1 MIVRF
6 FARRLGNA
14 VVVLVGVTLV
24 TFGLLQLTGDPL
36 AAMLPVEA
44 SPESRQLVRT
54 ELSLDQPVPVQ
65 YLHFLGNAVQGKFGN
80 SVRDPVSAMGLVLQ
94 RVPNTLQLVG
104 LSLLIALLVGGLLGI
119 LAAWSK
125 RPAVQAMAETVGL
138 FGQVVPEFWLGVV
151 LVLMFA
157 VKVRLFPASG
167 HEGWTSLV
175 LPSVTLAAYPLA
187 MVMRLTR
194 SSLLDVRHR
203 DYVRT
208 AMGKG
213 LGPATVLS
221 RHALRNAAIPVVSYL
236 GVQVARL
243 LGGSIV
249 VETVFG
255 YPGMGLLAVQAI
267 SNRDLPVVQ
276 AFMVVVAL
284 AVILASLCADALMG
298 VVDPRISHA

>member
-1 MIVRF
+1 MPTTV
-6 FARRLGNA
+6 
-14 VVVLVGVTLV
+14 
-24 TFGLLQLTGDPL
+24 TGDPL

-44 SPESRQLVRT
+44 SPESRQLVRA
-54 ELSLDQPVPVQ
+54 ELGLDLPLPVQ
-65 YLHFLGNAVQGKFGN
+65 YLRFLGNAVRGRFGN
-80 SVRDPVSAMGLVLQ
+80 SVRDPVSAMSLVLQ

-104 LSLLIALLVGGLLGI
+104 LSLLVALVAGGLLGI
-119 LAAWSK
+119 IAAWSK
-125 RPAVQAMAETVGL
+125 RSDVQAVAETVGL
-138 FGQVVPEFWLGVV
+138 LGQVVPEFWLGVV
-151 LVLMFA
+151 LILSFA

-167 HEGWTSLV
+167 HDSWSSLV
-175 LPSVTLAAYPLA
+175 LPSLTLAAYPLA

-194 SSLLDVRHR
+194 SSLLEVRHR

-208 AMGKG
+208 ATAKG
-213 LGPATVLS
+213 LGPTVVLS
-221 RHALRNAAIPVVSYL
+221 RHALRNAAIPVVAYL

-284 AVILASLCADALMG
+284 AVVVAGLCADALM
-298 VVDPRISHA
+298 VAVDPRISHA